1 MNDTNANKRRR
12 FLKVC
17 KCNLLFHYHPSIR
30 PLNSLCNFHFIC
42 KASILLALN
51 SGVACYSDT
60 ARREEGSG
68 PLKPNFQPA
77 ATWTLTSYLTFH
89 NNQFPSSSL
98 SLTHNQNGIRRPRTS
113 RNRSLAR
120 PTPPPPLPHRNP
132 HRPRYVPTYSP
143 KIQCR
148 DPKKAPSQTSPS

>member
-1 MNDTNANKRRR
+1 MNDTNATNADD

-30 PLNSLCNFHFIC
+30 PLNSLCNFHSIC
-42 KASILLALN
+42 KASFLAFN
-51 SGVACYSDT
+51 SGVACYCDA

-89 NNQFPSSSL
+89 NNQSHLPLSL
-98 SLTHNQNGIRRPRTS
+98 SHTQSKWNPTS
-113 RNRSLAR
+113 KNITQSK
-120 PTPPPPLPHRNP
+120 PG
-132 HRPRYVPTYSP
+132 
-143 KIQCR
+143 
-148 DPKKAPSQTSPS
+148 